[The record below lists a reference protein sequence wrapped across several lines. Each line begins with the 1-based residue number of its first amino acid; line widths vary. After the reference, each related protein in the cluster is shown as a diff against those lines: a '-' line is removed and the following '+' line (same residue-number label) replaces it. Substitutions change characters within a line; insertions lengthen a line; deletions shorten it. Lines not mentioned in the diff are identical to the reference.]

1 MGAPVHTNSTV
12 HTNSVAAGRAFL
24 SGTMPCRAGCA
35 RYSPWSCWRPPW
47 APCLRTRGARTTSSS
62 ITRHPNPN
70 PKGAQQSRAPCS
82 TSRPQSGLL
91 LTHTLEPC
99 LEQANEKSWAKDQLR
114 ETHYVPWEAVAEEMH
129 AELEPGGPFSL
140 ERECGMLAQI
150 EDLVSMRKA
159 GWSETGGQLLM
170 HGAGEEVCGVLVGCY
185 LARRTDFAA
194 TMHSLVAEY
203 CSAASTAPPLAP
215 ECYCTVRALAAFSS
229 EWAALPTRRVGESFF
244 SVGGASAREPLT
256 CYFPDERGMHSED
269 MLPLSGLDDFSYG
282 IGFDDS
288 PVVRFLSAAADR
300 NGFHSLMQDSFHVW
314 DSTSRAG
321 PRGGYEHAGWSIA
334 MLCTATLV
342 EIHAPGEWWVRPCKR
357 PGLRPVSRALRPQQP
372 LYTVRVSF
380 G

>member
-1 MGAPVHTNSTV
+1 MSA
-12 HTNSVAAGRAFL
+12 
-24 SGTMPCRAGCA
+24 
-35 RYSPWSCWRPPW
+35 
-47 APCLRTRGARTTSSS
+47 
-62 ITRHPNPN
+62 
-70 PKGAQQSRAPCS
+70 
-82 TSRPQSGLL
+82 
-91 LTHTLEPC
+91 THTLEPC
-99 LEQANEKSWAKDQLR
+99 LKQANEKSYARKSG
-114 ETHYVPWEAVAEEMH
+114 EGVGHYVPWEAVAEEMH

-140 ERECGMLAQI
+140 EHECGMLAQI
-150 EDLVSMRKA
+150 EDLASMRKV

-170 HGAGEEVCGVLVGCY
+170 HDAGEAVCEVLVGCY

-256 CYFPDERGMHSED
+256 CYFPDERGMHSDDMHYED
-269 MLPLSGLDDFSYG
+269 NDFSYG

-321 PRGGYEHAGWSIA
+321 PRGAYEHAGWSVV

-342 EIHAPGEWWVRPCKR
+342 EIHAPGEWEVRPCKR
-357 PGLRPVSRALRPQQP
+357 PGLRPVSRVLRPQQP